1 MKRFDECL
9 VLHPQLNAEG
19 QWEVV
24 YREPGERGPH
34 KVCKSNMLIEAHYKL
49 TFVELRVV
57 LLGVAQLNPREP
69 VPDEIEITAAEYAE
83 AYDTPHKQAYQAF
96 KNAAEGLPKR
106 KLEVFDKAGTGKRI
120 SWLKPNTTDAELYPK
135 GSGAF
140 NLCFSDEVKAY
151 LSGLSRCFTVYELE
165 KIAPL
170 NSYYS
175 MRLYEQFCQ
184 WRSTGKLVVTLE
196 DFRGRLGLE
205 GEYVR
210 FKHLKYRVI
219 DAAVKELCEKS
230 GLRITWEAKRR
241 NNKVVGLAFNFKEK
255 SLKGSKLARFPSNP
269 KQAHD

>member
-1 MKRFDECL
+1 MIRFDECL
-9 VLHPQLNAEG
+9 VLHAQLNAEG

-49 TFVELRVV
+49 TLVELRVV
-57 LLGVAQLNPREP
+57 LLGVAKLNPREP
-69 VPDEIEITAAEYAE
+69 VPDGIELTAAEYAY
-83 AYDTPHKQAYQAF
+83 AYDTPRNDVYKAF
-96 KNAAEGLPKR
+96 DHAATRLPDR
-106 KLEVFDKAGTGKRI
+106 TLEVFDKAGTGKRI
-120 SWLKPNTTDAELYPK
+120 SWLKPNTTAAELCPK
-135 GSGAF
+135 GYGAF

-151 LSGLSRCFTVYELE
+151 LAGLSRCFTVYELE

-175 MRLYEQFCQ
+175 MRLYEQLCQ
-184 WRSTGKLVVTLE
+184 WRSTGKLVITLE

-219 DAAVKELCEKS
+219 EAAIEELSEKS
-230 GLRITWEAKRR
+230 GLRISWEVNRR
-241 NNKVVGLAFNFKEK
+241 SNKVVGLTFNFEEK
-255 SLKGSKLARFPSNP
+255 SLKGSKLARFPNNP
-269 KQAHD
+269 

>member
-69 VPDEIEITAAEYAE
+69 VPDGIEITAAEYAE
-83 AYDTPHKQAYQAF
+83 AYDTPRNDVYKAF
-96 KNAAEGLPKR
+96 DHAAKRLPDRTLK
-106 KLEVFDKAGTGKRI
+106 VFDKAGTGKRI
-120 SWLKPNTTDAELYPK
+120 SWLKPNTAAAELYPK

-151 LSGLSRCFTVYELE
+151 LAGLSRCFTVYELE

-175 MRLYEQFCQ
+175 MRLYEQLCQ

-196 DFRGRLGLE
+196 AFRGRLGLDGKHE
-205 GEYVR
+205 Q
-210 FKHLKYRVI
+210 FKYLKRDVI
-219 DAAVKELCEKS
+219 NLAIEELHEKS
-230 GLRITWEAKRR
+230 SLAIACEVKRR
-241 NNKVVGLAFNFKEK
+241 NNKVVGLTFDFEEK
-255 SLKGSKLARFPSNP
+255 SLKGSKLARFPNS
-269 KQAHD
+269 

>member
-1 MKRFDECL
+1 
-9 VLHPQLNAEG
+9 
-19 QWEVV
+19 
-24 YREPGERGPH
+24 
-34 KVCKSNMLIEAHYKL
+34 MLIEAHYKL
-49 TFVELRVV
+49 TLVELRVV

-69 VPDEIEITAAEYAE
+69 VPDEIELTAAEYAE
-83 AYDTPHKQAYQAF
+83 AYETPRNDVYKAF
-96 KNAAEGLPKR
+96 DHAATRLPDRTLK
-106 KLEVFDKAGTGKRI
+106 VFDKAGTGKRI

-196 DFRGRLGLE
+196 DFKGRLGLDGKHE
-205 GEYVR
+205 Q
-210 FKHLKYRVI
+210 FKYLKRDVI
-219 DAAVKELCEKS
+219 NLAIEELSEKS
-230 GLRITWEAKRR
+230 GLRITWEVKRR
-241 NNKVVGLAFNFKEK
+241 NNKVDCLTFNFEEK
-255 SLKGSKLARFPSNP
+255 SLKGSKLVRFQNS
-269 KQAHD
+269 

>member
-9 VLHPQLNAEG
+9 VLHLQLNAEG

-49 TFVELRVV
+49 TLVELRVV

-69 VPDEIEITAAEYAE
+69 VPDEIELTAAEYAE
-83 AYDTPHKQAYQAF
+83 AYETPRNDVYKAF
-96 KNAAEGLPKR
+96 DHAATRLPDRTLK
-106 KLEVFDKAGTGKRI
+106 VFDKAGTGKRI
-120 SWLKPNTTDAELYPK
+120 SWLKPNTTAAELCPK
-135 GSGAF
+135 GYGAF

-196 DFRGRLGLE
+196 DFKGRLGLDGKHE
-205 GEYVR
+205 Q
-210 FKHLKYRVI
+210 FKYLKRDVI
-219 DAAVKELCEKS
+219 NLAIEELSEKS
-230 GLRITWEAKRR
+230 GLRITWEVKRR
-241 NNKVVGLAFNFKEK
+241 NNKVDCLTFNFEEK
-255 SLKGSKLARFPSNP
+255 SLKGSKLVRFQNS
-269 KQAHD
+269 